1 LHFRFY
7 KCDKAKGQ
15 KVTDTQSAKTSLEPV
30 PPLDLKAQWFSIK
43 DEISAAINAVVESQQ
58 FILGPQV
65 HALEEEIAKY
75 CGTKFAVGVASGTD
89 ALLLALHAAGVAPGD
104 EVLMP
109 TFSFIATA
117 DSVSLLGAVPVF
129 VDIDPSTFALDPA
142 QLESKITPRTRAIV
156 PVHLYGH
163 PADMDPINS
172 VAQRYNLKVIEDNAQ
187 AIGAKYKNRKT
198 GGLGHLGCISF
209 FPSKNLGGYGDGGM
223 IVTNSEEYSTHL
235 RVLRNH
241 GSPKKYFA
249 TEQGW
254 NSRLDEIQAAVLRVK
269 LRHLDNW
276 GAARRK
282 NANSYTQLLKTVP
295 GVVTPVEA
303 SWAEQVYH
311 QYTIR
316 VANRDHVQSALTQQ
330 GIGTTVYYPT
340 PMHLQPVFAKLG
352 YQEGDLPQA
361 EQAAKEVL
369 SLPIYAELTSEQI
382 RRVVAAI
389 SAAVR

>member
-1 LHFRFY
+1 LEAEG
-7 KCDKAKGQ
+7 KN
-15 KVTDTQSAKTSLEPV
+15 VTDAQTTKTSLEPI
-30 PPLDLKAQWFSIK
+30 PPLDLKAQWLSIK
-43 DEISAAINAVVESQQ
+43 DEISAAINAVVESQH

-65 HALEEEIAKY
+65 QALEEEVAKY

-89 ALLLALHAAGVAPGD
+89 ALLLALHAAGVGPAD

-117 DSVSLLGAVPVF
+117 DTVSLLGAVPVF
-129 VDIDPSTFALDPA
+129 IDISPDTFAIDPA

-163 PADMDPINS
+163 PADMDPITS
-172 VAQRYNLKVIEDNAQ
+172 VAQRHNLKVIEDNAQ

-198 GGLGHLGCISF
+198 GCLGDMGCISF

-223 IVTNSEEYSTHL
+223 IVTNSEAYSKRL
-235 RVLRNH
+235 RTLRSH
-241 GSPKKYFA
+241 GSPKKYYA

-254 NSRLDEIQAAVLRVK
+254 NSRLDEIQAAILRVK

-276 GAARRK
+276 GMARRK
-282 NANSYTQLLKTVP
+282 NASSYNQLLKGIP
-295 GVVTPVEA
+295 GVLTPVEA
-303 SWAEQVYH
+303 PWAEHVYH

-316 VANRDHVQSALTQQ
+316 VLNRDRVQAALTEQ

-352 YQEGDLPQA
+352 YHEGDLPQA

-369 SLPIYAELTSEQI
+369 SLPIYAELTGEQI
-382 RRVVAAI
+382 HRVVEAIAA
-389 SAAVR
+389 AAR

>member
-1 LHFRFY
+1 
-7 KCDKAKGQ
+7 
-15 KVTDTQSAKTSLEPV
+15 VTDTQTTKTSLEPI
-30 PPLDLKAQWFSIK
+30 PPLDLKAQWLSIK
-43 DEISAAINAVVESQQ
+43 GEISAAINAVVESQQ

-65 HALEEEIAKY
+65 QALEEEVAKY
-75 CGTKFAVGVASGTD
+75 CGAKFAVGVASGTD
-89 ALLLALHAAGVAPGD
+89 ALLLALHAAGVGPGD
-104 EVLMP
+104 EVLTP

-117 DSVSLLGAVPVF
+117 DSVSLLGAIPVF
-129 VDIDPSTFALDPA
+129 VDIDPSTFAVDPA

-172 VAQRYNLKVIEDNAQ
+172 VAQRHNLKVIEDNAQ
-187 AIGAKYKNRKT
+187 SIGAKYKNHKT
-198 GGLGHLGCISF
+198 GGLGDLGCISF
-209 FPSKNLGGYGDGGM
+209 FPSKNLGAYGDGGM
-223 IVTNSEEYSTHL
+223 IVTNSESNARHL

-241 GSPKKYFA
+241 GSAKKYYA

-254 NSRLDEIQAAVLRVK
+254 NSRLDEIQAAILRVK

-276 GAARRK
+276 GVVRRK
-282 NANSYTQLLKTVP
+282 NASTYSQLLKDVP

-303 SWAEQVYH
+303 LWAEHVYH

-316 VANRDHVQSALTQQ
+316 MDNRDCVQSALAEQ
-330 GIGTTVYYPT
+330 GIGATVYYPT
-340 PMHLQPVFAKLG
+340 PIHLQPIFAKLG
-352 YQEGDLPQA
+352 YHEGDLPHA

-382 RRVVAAI
+382 HRVVAAI
-389 SAAVR
+389 AAAVR

>member
-1 LHFRFY
+1 M
-7 KCDKAKGQ
+7 
-15 KVTDTQSAKTSLEPV
+15 TDTHTTKTGLEPI
-30 PPLDLKAQWFSIK
+30 PPLDLKAQWLSIK
-43 DEISAAINAVVESQQ
+43 GEISAAINAVVESQQ

-65 HALEEEIAKY
+65 QALEEEVAEY

-89 ALLLALHAAGVAPGD
+89 ALILALHAAGVRSGD

-129 VDIDPSTFALDPA
+129 VDIDPSTFAIDPA
-142 QLESKITPRTRAIV
+142 QLEAKITPRTRAIM

-172 VAQRYNLKVIEDNAQ
+172 IAHRHNLKVIEDNAQ
-187 AIGAKYKNRKT
+187 SIGAKYKHRKT
-198 GGLGHLGCISF
+198 GCLGDLGCISF
-209 FPSKNLGGYGDGGM
+209 FPSKNLGAYGDGGM
-223 IVTNSEEYSTHL
+223 IVTDSEAYSKHL

-241 GSPKKYFA
+241 GSAKKYYA

-254 NSRLDEIQAAVLRVK
+254 NSRLDEIQAAILRVK

-282 NANSYTQLLKTVP
+282 NANSYSQLLKAVP
-295 GVVTPVEA
+295 GVITPVEA
-303 SWAEQVYH
+303 PWAEHVYH

-316 VANRDHVQSALTQQ
+316 LRNRDHVQSALTEQS
-330 GIGTTVYYPT
+330 IGATVYYPT
-340 PMHLQPVFAKLG
+340 PMHLQPAFAQLG
-352 YQEGDLPQA
+352 YHQGDLPYA
-361 EQAAKEVL
+361 ENAANEIL

-382 RRVVAAI
+382 HRVVAAI
-389 SAAVR
+389 AAAVR

>member
-1 LHFRFY
+1 
-7 KCDKAKGQ
+7 
-15 KVTDTQSAKTSLEPV
+15 VTDIQTTKTSLEPI
-30 PPLDLKAQWFSIK
+30 PPLDLKAQWLSIK
-43 DEISAAINAVVESQQ
+43 DEISAAINAVVESQH

-65 HALEEEIAKY
+65 QALEEEVARY

-89 ALLLALHAAGVAPGD
+89 ALLLALHAAGVGPGD

-117 DSVSLLGAVPVF
+117 DTGSLLGAVPVF
-129 VDIDPSTFALDPA
+129 VDIDPETFAMDPA
-142 QLESKITPRTRAIV
+142 QLEAKITPRTRAIV

-172 VAQRYNLKVIEDNAQ
+172 IAQRHNLKVIEDNAQ

-198 GGLGHLGCISF
+198 GCLGDLGCISF

-223 IVTNSEEYSTHL
+223 IVTNSETYSKHL
-235 RVLRNH
+235 RTLRSH
-241 GSPKKYFA
+241 GSPKKYYA

-254 NSRLDEIQAAVLRVK
+254 NSRLDEIQAAILRVK

-276 GAARRK
+276 GVARRK
-282 NANSYTQLLKTVP
+282 NASIYGQLLKGVP

-303 SWAEQVYH
+303 PWAEHVYH

-316 VANRDHVQSALTQQ
+316 LANRERVQSALTEQ

-352 YQEGDLPQA
+352 YHEGDLPEA
-361 EQAAKEVL
+361 ELAAKEVL
-369 SLPIYAELTSEQI
+369 SLPIYAELTNEQI
-382 RRVVAAI
+382 RRVVEAI
-389 SAAVR
+389 AAAVR

>member
-1 LHFRFY
+1 M
-7 KCDKAKGQ
+7 
-15 KVTDTQSAKTSLEPV
+15 TDTQTAKTSLEPI
-30 PPLDLKAQWFSIK
+30 PPLDLKAQWLSIK
-43 DEISAAINAVVESQQ
+43 GEISAAINAVVESQQ

-65 HALEEEIAKY
+65 QALEEEIARY

-89 ALLLALHAAGVAPGD
+89 ALLLALHAAGVGPGD
-104 EVLMP
+104 EVLLP

-117 DSVSLLGAVPVF
+117 DSVSLLGAIPVF
-129 VDIDPSTFALDPA
+129 VDIDPSTFAIDAA
-142 QLESKITPRTRAIV
+142 QLEAKITSRTRAIL

-163 PADMDPINS
+163 PADMDPINAI
-172 VAQRYNLKVIEDNAQ
+172 AQRHNLKVIEDNAQ

-198 GGLGHLGCISF
+198 GGLGDFGCISF
-209 FPSKNLGGYGDGGM
+209 FPSKNLGAYGDAGM
-223 IVTNSEEYSTHL
+223 IVTNSEPHSKHL

-241 GSPKKYFA
+241 GSSQKYYA

-254 NSRLDEIQAAVLRVK
+254 NSRLDEIQAAILRVK

-282 NANSYTQLLKTVP
+282 NASSYNQLLKAIP

-303 SWAEQVYH
+303 PWAEHVHH

-316 VANRDHVQSALTQQ
+316 VVNRDRLQCALTEQ
-330 GIGTTVYYPT
+330 GIGTTVYYPA
-340 PMHLQPVFAKLG
+340 PIHLQPVFAKLG
-352 YQEGDLPQA
+352 YHAGDLPQA
-361 EQAAKEVL
+361 EKAAKEVL

-382 RRVVAAI
+382 HRVVSAI
-389 SAAVR
+389 AAAVR

>member
-1 LHFRFY
+1 
-7 KCDKAKGQ
+7 
-15 KVTDTQSAKTSLEPV
+15 VTDSHTTKTSLEPI
-30 PPLDLKAQWFSIK
+30 PPLDLKAQWLSIK
-43 DEISAAINAVVESQQ
+43 SEISAAINAVVESQH

-65 HALEEEIAKY
+65 QALEEEIAKY

-89 ALLLALHAAGVAPGD
+89 ALLLALHAAGVGPGD
-104 EVLMP
+104 EVLLP

-117 DSVSLLGAVPVF
+117 DCVSLLGAIPVF
-129 VDIDPSTFALDPA
+129 VDIDALTFAINPA
-142 QLESKITPRTRAIV
+142 HLEAKITPRTRVIL

-172 VAQRYNLKVIEDNAQ
+172 VAKRHNLKVIEDNAQ

-198 GGLGHLGCISF
+198 GGLGDLACISF

-223 IVTNSEEYSTHL
+223 IVTNSEAYSTHL

-241 GSPKKYFA
+241 GSAKKYYA

-276 GAARRK
+276 VAARRK
-282 NANSYTQLLKTVP
+282 NANAYTQVLKAVP
-295 GVVTPVEA
+295 GVVTPAEA
-303 SWAEQVYH
+303 PWAEHVYH

-316 VANRDHVQSALTQQ
+316 VVNRDRAQSALSEKS
-330 GIGTTVYYPT
+330 IGSTVYYPT
-340 PMHLQPVFAKLG
+340 PMHLQPVFASLG
-352 YQEGDLPQA
+352 YHEGDLPQA
-361 EQAAKEVL
+361 EKAAKEVL
-369 SLPIYAELTSEQI
+369 SLPVYAELTSQQI
-382 RRVVAAI
+382 HRVAAAI
-389 SAAVR
+389 AEAVR

>member
-1 LHFRFY
+1 M
-7 KCDKAKGQ
+7 
-15 KVTDTQSAKTSLEPV
+15 TDTQTLKTRLEPI
-30 PPLDLKAQWFSIK
+30 PPLDLKAQWLTIK
-43 DEISAAINAVVESQQ
+43 SEIAAAINAVVESQH

-65 HALEEEIAKY
+65 QTLEEEVAKY

-89 ALLLALHAAGVAPGD
+89 ALILALHAAGVGPGD

-117 DSVSLLGAVPVF
+117 DTGSLLGAIPVF
-129 VDIDPSTFALDPA
+129 VDIDPVTFAIDPA
-142 QLESKITPRTRAIV
+142 QLEAKVTPRTRAIV

-163 PADMDPINS
+163 PADMDAINAI
-172 VAQRYNLKVIEDNAQ
+172 AQRHNLKVIEDNAQ
-187 AIGAKYKNRKT
+187 AIGAKYKDRKT
-198 GGLGHLGCISF
+198 GCLGDLGCISF

-223 IVTNSEEYSTHL
+223 IVTDSEAYAKHL
-235 RVLRNH
+235 RTLRSH
-241 GSPKKYFA
+241 GSPKKYYA

-254 NSRLDEIQAAVLRVK
+254 NSRLDEIQAAILRVK

-276 GAARRK
+276 GVARRK
-282 NANSYTQLLKTVP
+282 NASSYSQLLKGVP

-303 SWAEQVYH
+303 PWAEHVYH

-316 VANRDHVQSALTQQ
+316 LANRDRVQSALTEQ

-352 YQEGDLPQA
+352 YHQGDLPHA
-361 EQAAKEVL
+361 EKAAKEVL

-382 RRVVAAI
+382 HRVVAAI
-389 SAAVR
+389 TAAVR